1 MAKVLYVQIKCELG
15 QAYAVAEHLID
26 DIAETA
32 EVYSTSGA
40 YDLLSKFHLD
50 EGQSVGEFVN
60 FTLHRV
66 AGIRDT
72 QSILTFK
79 LFGAPEGVRLD
90 ETDFRAPKA

>member
-15 QAYAVAEHLID
+15 QAYAVAEKLID

-32 EVYSTSGA
+32 EVYSTSGD

-50 EGQSVGEFVN
+50 EAQSVGEFVN
-60 FTLHRV
+60 FSLHRIP
-66 AGIRDT
+66 GIRDT
-72 QSILTFK
+72 YTILTFK

-90 ETDFRAPKA
+90 ESNFRGQKP